1 MVDVLELLDR
11 FFLVSARGSTLGTE
25 LRAGLT
31 TFFTMGYILVVN
43 PTVLSDAGLPFSAVA
58 FATAATAIIG
68 SGFVGVFGNLPFG
81 LAPGMGLNAYFAYGV
96 CLARGI
102 PVGVALAI
110 MILVGVTFTVL
121 SAIGACSLLQ
131 NIMPNNLK
139 HATTVAIGIFQA
151 FIGFR
156 MIDLVVAD
164 EHTLVALGDI
174 YSVPVALSLATTF
187 LIGVLVALRV
197 QGAMLLGIGASSC
210 ASWALGL
217 HALPTTFMEVPSVHS
232 FWDQIQWVECAERW
246 EETVPI
252 ALAILFVC
260 IFDTSGVQFGAGMQ
274 AGLLDDKGQLPG
286 TKAAFLGASFATT
299 VGGVLGTSPV
309 IIHNETCAGIAEG
322 GRTGLT
328 ALVVAVM
335 FALSVFFVPIFAAVP
350 ITATAPAL
358 IIVGAFMMGPAGA
371 MNWDDFKES
380 LPAFLTITV
389 MPLTYSIA
397 NGVVAGLFSYLVLA
411 LFTGER
417 RLPQSTVGGGGGGGG
432 LSEPL
437 KGGAPKRPGES
448 PAGSS
453 AAESPHAVV
462 RDVRLAH
469 KNSFNGL
476 SSLATKA
483 SPSSTPS
490 PQQFGSNASAA
501 RVRSSYEAPYMQ
513 P

>member
-1 MVDVLELLDR
+1 
-11 FFLVSARGSTLGTE
+11 
-25 LRAGLT
+25 
-31 TFFTMGYILVVN
+31 
-43 PTVLSDAGLPFSAVA
+43 
-58 FATAATAIIG
+58 
-68 SGFVGVFGNLPFG
+68 
-81 LAPGMGLNAYFAYGV
+81 MGLNAHFAYGV

-197 QGAMLLGIGASSC
+197 RCHAPWHRRLVVRELGPAS
-210 ASWALGL
+210 ASAADDFL
-217 HALPTTFMEVPSVHS
+217 EVPSVHS

-299 VGGVLGTSPV
+299 VGGVLG
-309 IIHNETCAGIAEG
+309 
-322 GRTGLT
+322 
-328 ALVVAVM
+328 
-335 FALSVFFVPIFAAVP
+335 
-350 ITATAPAL
+350 
-358 IIVGAFMMGPAGA
+358 
-371 MNWDDFKES
+371 
-380 LPAFLTITV
+380 
-389 MPLTYSIA
+389 
-397 NGVVAGLFSYLVLA
+397 
-411 LFTGER
+411 R
-417 RLPQSTVGGGGGGGG
+417 R
-432 LSEPL
+432 
-437 KGGAPKRPGES
+437 R
-448 PAGSS
+448 
-453 AAESPHAVV
+453 
-462 RDVRLAH
+462 
-469 KNSFNGL
+469 
-476 SSLATKA
+476 
-483 SPSSTPS
+483 
-490 PQQFGSNASAA
+490 
-501 RVRSSYEAPYMQ
+501 
-513 P
+513 